1 MREVDLRSVDLNL
14 LVVLRALLKQQHVSR
29 AAEELNM
36 SQPAVS
42 RALQRLRRLF
52 QDPLLVKAGQ
62 GYDLSARAL
71 VLRPRLEMLLQDAHQ
86 LVSPPRFEPE
96 TASGVLKIT
105 SLDLEGALYLPQL
118 IRRFRDLAPKLRVEL
133 VPQVA
138 SHFKLLEE
146 GDVHF
151 CLTGMT
157 PYRNA
162 DQFHRLALDHMESVA
177 LLSSRHPLAA
187 APISLPGY
195 VEAPHGLV
203 SITGKGPGYVDGVL
217 QQYGLQREVMLRLS
231 SFMSVAEY
239 CEGSDLVF
247 TLPRKL
253 AEHIACGRELAIRPL
268 PEEVVKQEITFF
280 IYWHSRY
287 HFDPMCQWVREQI
300 RALIELGEIE
310 GTNS

>member
-1 MREVDLRSVDLNL
+1 MREVNLRSIDLNL
-14 LVVLRALLKQQHVSR
+14 LVILQALLKQQHVSR

-42 RALQRLRRLF
+42 RALQRLRHLF

-62 GYDLSARAL
+62 GYDLSARAQT
-71 VLRPRLEMLLQDAHQ
+71 LRLRLDMLLQDAHQ
-86 LVSPPRFEPE
+86 LVSPPYFEPE
-96 TASGVLKIT
+96 SASEVLKIT

-118 IRRFRDLAPKLRVEL
+118 IRRLRSLAPGLKIEL
-133 VPQVA
+133 VPQIA

-151 CLTGMT
+151 CLTGIA
-157 PYRNA
+157 PAQNSG
-162 DQFHRLALDHMESVA
+162 QFHRLALDKMHSVA
-177 LLSSRHPLAA
+177 LMSTDHPLAKTDIA
-187 APISLPGY
+187 LDRYAS
-195 VEAPHGLV
+195 APHGLV

-217 QQYGLQREVMLRLS
+217 QQYGLQRQVALRLS
-231 SFMSVAEY
+231 GFMSVAEY

-253 AEHIACGRELAIRPL
+253 AEHIAHGRRLVIRPL
-268 PEEVVKQEITFF
+268 PDEIVKRDITFY

-287 HFDPMCQWVREQI
+287 HFDPMCQWVREQF
-300 RALIELGEIE
+300 RALLESGEIE
-310 GTNS
+310 GTKP